1 MKKKIIPM
9 LLSLAIALS
18 FSLVGADLG
27 LAADSMKDSV
37 KPITNSSFQTANLDV
52 KGFTAKDASI
62 KRIKAGSTMLNCL
75 LIFAVFNN
83 MALSLNCA

>member
-52 KGFTAKDASI
+52 
-62 KRIKAGSTMLNCL
+62 
-75 LIFAVFNN
+75 
-83 MALSLNCA
+83 